1 MFRARLA
8 WIAAGLATLVFLGLL
23 AWRLETPP
31 APSQPSLGGAFR
43 LVNQYGQ
50 PTDQH
55 VFDGKWTALYFGYTY
70 CPDVCPTTLQTLAQ
84 AEHGLGDKLGAF
96 QVVFVTVDP
105 ERDTPPQLKAY
116 LSSDA
121 FPPGIIGL
129 TGAPAQIDPMTR
141 AYGVYYQ
148 KQGDGPNY
156 SVNHSSAIY
165 LIDPK
170 GRFDSVIP
178 YGLTPDETRND
189 ILKAMNGK
197 GV

>member
-8 WIAAGLATLVFLGLL
+8 WIAAGLATLAFLGLL
-23 AWRLETPP
+23 AWRLEAP
-31 APSQPSLGGAFR
+31 APASQPSLGGPFN
-43 LVNQYGQ
+43 LENQSGR
-50 PTDQH
+50 PVDQR

-84 AEHGLGDKLGAF
+84 AEHGLGDKLAAF

-105 ERDTPPQLKAY
+105 ERDTPSQLKAY
-116 LSSDA
+116 LASDA

-129 TGAPAQIDPMTR
+129 TGTPAQIAPMAR

-148 KQGDGPNY
+148 KQGAGADY

-178 YGLTPDETRND
+178 YGLTPEETRSD
-189 ILKAMNGK
+189 ILKAMNAK
-197 GV
+197 GA